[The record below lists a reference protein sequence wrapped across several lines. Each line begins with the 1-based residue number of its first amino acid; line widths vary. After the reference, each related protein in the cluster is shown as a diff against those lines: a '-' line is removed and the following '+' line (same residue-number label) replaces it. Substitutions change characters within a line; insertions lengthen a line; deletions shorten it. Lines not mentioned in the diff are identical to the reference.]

1 MAVPTSFA
9 PKIDVS
15 YTQIDALP
23 KISKLMG
30 YAQSETKKSLWQVV
44 NTAIPFG
51 FMWYL
56 TYKSLALPYWVTL
69 LLSIPTSL
77 FVVRLFIMQH
87 DAGHGSF
94 FKSHRANDLIGYWI
108 GVLTLSPYHY
118 WQKTHAIH
126 HATSGNLDKRGFGDI
141 DTLTVAEYQ
150 SLSRWD
156 QFKYRAYRHPL
167 TMFVVGPFFQF
178 VIKHRFPYN
187 IPKSWKREWR
197 SVHLTN
203 LALVTVLCAAGVT
216 LGLKNFLLVQ
226 LPITFLACFAGAW
239 LFYIQ
244 HQYADT
250 YWRRDKDWDYFEA
263 SVKGSSYYVLPKILQ
278 WFTGSIGL
286 HHIHHYNSRIPNYAL
301 QKCYDENPEFQKVT
315 RLSILSSLKCIRLA
329 LWDETNEKLISFRDL
344 PVSTPV
350 AVN

>member
-1 MAVPTSFA
+1 MPVSTTFS
-9 PKIDVS
+9 PKLDVAYS
-15 YTQIDALP
+15 KIDALP
-23 KISKLMG
+23 PISKLMG
-30 YAQSETKKSLWQVV
+30 YATADTKKSLWQIV

-51 FMWYL
+51 MMWVV
-56 TYKSLALPYWVTL
+56 TYKSLAYPYWVTL
-69 LLSIPTSL
+69 LLSVPTAL

-94 FKSHRANDLIGYWI
+94 FRSHKANDFIGFWI
-108 GVLTLSPYHY
+108 GILTLSPYQY

-141 DTLTVAEYQ
+141 DTLTVTEYD
-150 SLSRWD
+150 SLSTWER
-156 QFKYRAYRHPL
+156 FKYRAYRHPL

-187 IPKSWKREWR
+187 IPPSWKREWR

-203 LALVTVLCAAGVT
+203 LVLLGVLLLAWST
-216 LGLKNFLLVQ
+216 IGVKNFLLVQ
-226 LPITFLACFAGAW
+226 IPVTFLSCFLGAW

-244 HQYADT
+244 HQYPDT
-250 YWRRDKDWDYFEA
+250 YWKRDKDWDYFQA

-286 HHIHHYNSRIPNYAL
+286 HHIHHYNSRIPNYGL
-301 QKCYDENPEFQKVT
+301 QKCFDENPEFQSVT
-315 RLSILSSLKCIRLA
+315 RLTIRSSLACIRLA
-329 LWDETNEKLISFRDL
+329 LWDEEKQKLISFKTHSA
-344 PVSTPV
+344 ST
-350 AVN
+350 

>member
-1 MAVPTSFA
+1 MAVPTVFA
-9 PKIDVS
+9 QKMDVS
-15 YTQIDALP
+15 YSQIDALP
-23 KISKLMG
+23 PISKLMG
-30 YAQSETKKSLWQVV
+30 YAQSDLKKSLWQII

-56 TYKSLALPYWVTL
+56 TYKSLAFPYWVTL

-94 FKSHRANDLIGYWI
+94 FKSNRANDLLGYCI

-150 SLSRWD
+150 SLSRWG
-156 QFKYRAYRHPL
+156 QFKYRAYRHPI

-187 IPKSWKREWR
+187 IPQSWKREWR

-203 LALVTVLCAAGVT
+203 LALVTVLCLAGT
-216 LGLKNFLLVQ
+216 TIGLKNFLLVQ
-226 LPITFLACFAGAW
+226 IPITFLACFA
-239 LFYIQ
+239 
-244 HQYADT
+244 
-250 YWRRDKDWDYFEA
+250 RC
-263 SVKGSSYYVLPKILQ
+263 V
-278 WFTGSIGL
+278 
-286 HHIHHYNSRIPNYAL
+286 
-301 QKCYDENPEFQKVT
+301 
-315 RLSILSSLKCIRLA
+315 
-329 LWDETNEKLISFRDL
+329 
-344 PVSTPV
+344 
-350 AVN
+350 